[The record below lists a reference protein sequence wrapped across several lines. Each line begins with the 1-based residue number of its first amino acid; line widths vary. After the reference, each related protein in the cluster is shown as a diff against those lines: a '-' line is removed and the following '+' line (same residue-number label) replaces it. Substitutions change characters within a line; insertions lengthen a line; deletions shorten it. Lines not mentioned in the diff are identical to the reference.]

1 MRQVTFKM
9 VAAGD
14 GSPPTSTG
22 YCYYLMAH
30 AVATVLLL
38 ITLVAAVWQF
48 MDWVVT
54 PSCLEASSVSS
65 AASVTTTPV
74 ASGITKAAEI
84 RNSLGQP
91 GASHSTWTER
101 PASYRNEA
109 RTETEAGFKAD
120 SADCHCPK
128 TGK

>member
-22 YCYYLMAH
+22 YCYYLVAH

-38 ITLVAAVWQF
+38 LTLVAAVWQF

-54 PSCLEASSVSS
+54 PSCLEASSGSSS
-65 AASVTTTPV
+65 AVAVAAGTAAPLTDKPVRTT
-74 ASGITKAAEI
+74 AD
-84 RNSLGQP
+84 
-91 GASHSTWTER
+91 GAFRT
-101 PASYRNEA
+101 AA
-109 RTETEAGFKAD
+109 RTDAVAD
-120 SADCHCPK
+120 SGDCPCPK
-128 TGK
+128 SAD

>member
-14 GSPPTSTG
+14 GSPETPTG
-22 YCYYLMAH
+22 YCYYLFAH

-54 PSCLEASSVSS
+54 PSCPQASSTSS
-65 AASVTTTPV
+65 AVAVAAGTTAPLAAEPAHTAASVT
-74 ASGITKAAEI
+74 
-84 RNSLGQP
+84 
-91 GASHSTWTER
+91 
-101 PASYRNEA
+101 YRDAA
-109 RTETEAGFKAD
+109 RTETLAD
-120 SADCHCPK
+120 SGDCPCPK
-128 TGK
+128 AGK

>member
-14 GSPPTSTG
+14 GSPETPTG
-22 YCYYLMAH
+22 YCYYLFAH

-65 AASVTTTPV
+65 SAGAVAAGTTAPLTAKSAHTV
-74 ASGITKAAEI
+74 A
-84 RNSLGQP
+84 
-91 GASHSTWTER
+91 WV
-101 PASYRNEA
+101 SYRDTA
-109 RTETEAGFKAD
+109 RTESLAD
-120 SADCHCPK
+120 ECHCPK

>member
-1 MRQVTFKM
+1 MRQMTFKM

-14 GSPPTSTG
+14 GAPPTSTG
-22 YCYYLMAH
+22 YCYYLVAH

-38 ITLVAAVWQF
+38 ITLIAAVWQF

-54 PSCLEASSVSS
+54 PSCLEASSVSP
-65 AASVTTTPV
+65 ATSVTTTPD
-74 ASGITKAAEI
+74 ASRTTKATEI
-84 RNSLGQP
+84 RDSHGQP
-91 GASHSTWTER
+91 GVSLTSWTDR
-101 PASYRNEA
+101 PPSYRNAA
-109 RTETEAGFKAD
+109 RTEVMAD

>member
-14 GSPPTSTG
+14 GAPPTSTG
-22 YCYYLMAH
+22 YCYYLVAH

-54 PSCLEASSVSS
+54 PSCLAASSASPS
-65 AASVTTTPV
+65 AVAVAAGTTAPLT
-74 ASGITKAAEI
+74 A
-84 RNSLGQP
+84 QP
-91 GASHSTWTER
+91 AHTGEWV
-101 PASYRNEA
+101 SYRDTA
-109 RTETEAGFKAD
+109 RTEAAAGFKAD
-120 SADCHCPK
+120 SGDCPCPK
-128 TGK
+128 SGK